1 MRTADRCITGRSPF
15 IWLGLN
21 VSCDDAT
28 PASGVIED
36 RHPSQVPV
44 LVFGSHNRSVRQLVA
59 RSFVG
64 PLRKIALRHPEKL
77 MLEPSVAT
85 HVL

>member
-28 PASGVIED
+28 PADGVIED

-44 LVFGSHNRSVRQLVA
+44 LVFPIPQPLCPPASRALLRWAIAQNRSPA
-59 RSFVG
+59 PG
-64 PLRKIALRHPEKL
+64 KTNA
-77 MLEPSVAT
+77 
-85 HVL
+85 